1 MIARTIIRFKHLVH
15 VGDFRRGPA
24 VEWTVVGVV
33 AFKHLPHVCHPGHV
47 PSVDVIGDRLAV
59 ACTEHAL
66 HTCHPGHVPSVDVK
80 AIKSIPI
87 ENILMVSRILDIC
100 KQA

>member
-15 VGDFRRGPA
+15 VGDFRRGPV

-47 PSVDVIGDRLAV
+47 PSVDVIGDRLLAV

-66 HTCHPGHVPSVDVK
+66 HTCHAGHVPPVDVK
-80 AIKSIPI
+80 VTKIPS
-87 ENILMVSRILDIC
+87 ENTVVSRISDIC
-100 KQA
+100 KHA